1 MKRDRLWEALATT
14 SDELSAAFEAYKF
27 SHETHRHVCDAQSAA
42 VAGLQ
47 NARFER
53 AVQEYCS
60 ALEPL
65 VGVRVAFEL
74 HAKYRAVMEAF
85 NAQSRLS
92 ATLTSTES
100 PMDSDAMERDDYAIT
115 QALKELDTAQE
126 ALVHALDAA
135 ARRDHDMM

>member
-1 MKRDRLWEALATT
+1 
-14 SDELSAAFEAYKF
+14 
-27 SHETHRHVCDAQSAA
+27 
-42 VAGLQ
+42 
-47 NARFER
+47 
-53 AVQEYCS
+53 
-60 ALEPL
+60 
-65 VGVRVAFEL
+65 VRVAFEL

-85 NAQSRLS
+85 NAQSRLG

-115 QALKELDTAQE
+115 QPLKELDTAQE

>member
-27 SHETHRHVCDAQSAA
+27 SHETHRHVCDAQCAA
-42 VAGLQ
+42 GAGLPH
-47 NARFER
+47 ARCER

-85 NAQSRLS
+85 NAQSRPREKLP
-92 ATLTSTES
+92 ATDAPSTRCGNE
-100 PMDSDAMERDDYAIT
+100 T
-115 QALKELDTAQE
+115 
-126 ALVHALDAA
+126 
-135 ARRDHDMM
+135 